1 MLGGFVRKPLI
12 GRTSSEFGTRAPQT
26 NRETTQRRLGV
37 LEPPAPEPA
46 AIVASGGPAMVVND
60 KYLIPGAQEPDVYAN
75 ALRRVIAREA
85 AVVS

>member
-1 MLGGFVRKPLI
+1 
-12 GRTSSEFGTRAPQT
+12 
-26 NRETTQRRLGV
+26 
-37 LEPPAPEPA
+37 
-46 AIVASGGPAMVVND
+46 MVVND